1 MDEQQLQSIAQ
12 QLRKPDGEQ
21 GVMVGSM
28 MNEGNRIIN
37 EYVLEML
44 DVQQGEKVLEIGMG
58 NGYFV
63 KDIVSTASN
72 IEYTGCDYSET
83 MITESGE
90 MNKDLVEACKARFH
104 LVEADKL
111 PFEDASFDKTFCV
124 NVIYFWQQPGNEL
137 AEIRRVL
144 KRGGK
149 FIIGIRPKHAMQKMP
164 FTKYGFT
171 MYSKDELT
179 ALLEA
184 NSFRVINVI
193 EKQEPPQEVNGM
205 MMYPESLVVEA
216 TTVI

>member
-90 MNKDLVEACKARFH
+90 MNKDLV
-104 LVEADKL
+104 
-111 PFEDASFDKTFCV
+111 
-124 NVIYFWQQPGNEL
+124 
-137 AEIRRVL
+137 
-144 KRGGK
+144 
-149 FIIGIRPKHAMQKMP
+149 
-164 FTKYGFT
+164 
-171 MYSKDELT
+171 
-179 ALLEA
+179 
-184 NSFRVINVI
+184 
-193 EKQEPPQEVNGM
+193 
-205 MMYPESLVVEA
+205 
-216 TTVI
+216 

>member
-1 MDEQQLQSIAQ
+1 MDELQLQSIAQ
-12 QLRKPDGEQ
+12 QLRKPEGEQ
-21 GVMVGSM
+21 GIMVGSM

-37 EYVLEML
+37 EYVLETL
-44 DVQQGEKVLEIGMG
+44 NAQPGEKILEIGMG

-72 IEYTGCDYSET
+72 IEYAGCDYSET
-83 MITESGE
+83 MIAEANE

-104 LVEADKL
+104 LVKADKL
-111 PFEDASFDKTFCV
+111 PFEDASFDKAFCV
-124 NVIYFWQQPGNEL
+124 NVIYFWQQPENEL

-144 KRGGK
+144 RPGGK
-149 FIIGIRPKHAMQKMP
+149 FIIGIRPKNAMQKMP

-184 NSFRVINVI
+184 NSFSLINVF
-193 EKQEPPQEVNGM
+193 EKQEPPQEVNGIM
-205 MMYPESLVVEA
+205 IYPESLVVEA
-216 TTVI
+216 TQS